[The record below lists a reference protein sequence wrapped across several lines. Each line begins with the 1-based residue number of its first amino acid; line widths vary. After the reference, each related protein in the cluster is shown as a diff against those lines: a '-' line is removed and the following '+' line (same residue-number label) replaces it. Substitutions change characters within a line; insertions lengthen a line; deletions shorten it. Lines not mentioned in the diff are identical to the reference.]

1 VFPVG
6 SALKS
11 FPTGFTRIQ
20 VPFSVRP
27 GISKSFW
34 RRHVP
39 FSRSLLSA
47 AHFCDH
53 CQQET
58 QFLPLH
64 FAITL
69 ACVSRS
75 TMYYWMEHRWIHWR
89 ESPSGR
95 RLICEASLS
104 RPMREPEPACPEPQ
118 MSRPATEP
126 ACPEPRRVRPAPEP
140 RRGEPAQNSPNPSE
154 NVRNRPIR

>member
-53 CQQET
+53 CRKET

-64 FAITL
+64 SAIVL
-69 ACVSRS
+69 AGVSRS
-75 TMYYWMEHRWIHWR
+75 TMYYWMERRWIHWR

-104 RPMREPEPACPEPQ
+104 RPMREPLALSLDGCGYHQGPDGQPEP
-118 MSRPATEP
+118 
-126 ACPEPRRVRPAPEP
+126 VR
-140 RRGEPAQNSPNPSE
+140 PAQNSPNPSE